1 MLKRFIAYYRPYKGL
16 FFFLDMGVAIFFAS
30 ILSILFPTLTR
41 QLLRVEIPDQ
51 NLKKI

>member
-16 FFFLDMGVAIFFAS
+16 FFLDMGGVAIFAS